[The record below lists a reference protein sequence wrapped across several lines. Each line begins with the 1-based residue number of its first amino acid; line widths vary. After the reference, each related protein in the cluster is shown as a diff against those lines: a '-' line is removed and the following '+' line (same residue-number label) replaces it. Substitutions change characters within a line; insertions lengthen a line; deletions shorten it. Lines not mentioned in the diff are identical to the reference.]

1 VDPLDATIV
10 APARDWYRSGIY
22 DLALDV
28 VNLPAAGQLAAARAL
43 EQHFCNPNGLDVFT
57 EAEAGYNASLL
68 RQKGA
73 AAGADLQAATDA
85 AHDLELLQALY
96 RKATRTVELLSEH
109 VLLTK
114 ACGCAVD
121 GHESHDEDH
130 EEEEDHGS
138 PEAKPEGGALSAAQK
153 GSAPEAL
160 IKVTDEQQE
169 PGGQEP
175 ASMAL
180 RHDDYREHNVGV
192 ETVIKLLLRCKK
204 LY

>member
-1 VDPLDATIV
+1 MDPLDATIA

-28 VNLPAAGQLAAARAL
+28 VHLPAAGQLAAARAL
-43 EQHFCNPNGLDVFT
+43 EQHFCNPKGLDIFT

-73 AAGADLQAATDA
+73 AGGADLQAATDA

-121 GHESHDEDH
+121 GHESHDEGH
-130 EEEEDHGS
+130 EEEKDHNL
-138 PEAKPEGGALSAAQK
+138 PDAKPGGDAHGAAQK
-153 GSAPEAL
+153 GSAPEVL
-160 IKVTDEQQE
+160 MKVTD
-169 PGGQEP
+169 
-175 ASMAL
+175 
-180 RHDDYREHNVGV
+180 
-192 ETVIKLLLRCKK
+192 
-204 LY
+204 

>member
-1 VDPLDATIV
+1 MRPPSTKSLPSEQKPEEPEASPGPVDPLDTTIV

-22 DLALDV
+22 DLAVDV
-28 VNLPAAGQLAAARAL
+28 VHLPAAGQLAAARAL

-73 AAGADLQAATDA
+73 AVGADLQADTDA

-121 GHESHDEDH
+121 GHESQDEDH
-130 EEEEDHGS
+130 EEEKDHDHNHGS

-153 GSAPEAL
+153 GSALEAL
-160 IKVTDEQQE
+160 AKQE
-169 PGGQEP
+169 KFQ
-175 ASMAL
+175 SAL
-180 RHDDYREHNVGV
+180 
-192 ETVIKLLLRCKK
+192 
-204 LY
+204 